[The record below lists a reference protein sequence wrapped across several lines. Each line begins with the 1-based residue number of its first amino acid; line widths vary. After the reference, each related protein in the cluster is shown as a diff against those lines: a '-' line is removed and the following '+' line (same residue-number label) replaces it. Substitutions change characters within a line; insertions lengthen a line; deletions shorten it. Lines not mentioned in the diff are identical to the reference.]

1 MKLFKY
7 LLASLA
13 LIAGT
18 AQANTIFTTELLL
31 NDVNEVGYTSFNVTT
46 AGTFNISA
54 TEILNFIDPEIFLF
68 SNPLSATNFIA
79 SDNNSGPNNNSL
91 LSLYLG
97 TGSYILA
104 TSTFDLTL
112 QEALDGWNSDVKFLK
127 QGFVKIVISSDDGT
141 AKFGHP
147 SAVPVPAAAWL
158 FGSALLGFAGFRRKS
173 V

>member
-1 MKLFKY
+1 MKLFKL

-13 LIAGT
+13 FVAGT
-18 AQANTIFTTELLL
+18 AQANTIVTGTVLL
-31 NDVNEVGYTSFNVTT
+31 NNINEVGYTSFNVTT

-54 TEILNFIDPEIFLF
+54 AEILNFVNPEIFLF
-68 SNPLSATNFIA
+68 SNPLNEDNFIA
-79 SDNNSGPNNNSL
+79 SDNDSGPNNNSF

-97 TGSYILA
+97 AGSYILA

-112 QEALDGWNSDVKFLK
+112 QEALAGWNSDVKFLK
-127 QGFVKIVISSDDGT
+127 QGLVKLVIASNDGV
-141 AKFGHP
+141 AEFGHP

-158 FGSALLGFAGFRRKS
+158 FGSALLGFAAFRRKS